1 MKDFLTPGF
10 YKFLLG
16 FSVIILVSF
25 GVLFLLGEQAMLIE
39 DNATDPESQL
49 AQ

>member
-1 MKDFLTPGF
+1 MKDFFTPGF

-25 GVLFLLGEQAMLIE
+25 GVLLFLGVQSEPAVSEPAAVPGERG
-39 DNATDPESQL
+39 
-49 AQ
+49 